1 MRFTVKWLNK
11 FYVCNKESFGVLVLK
26 YRSFWMIGAV
36 FKEIDILKFLEIL
49 IMSSTRISA
58 VVSINFKIF
67 LQSLIWAQF
76 SIKRIPRR
84 EIEWYGGGSK
94 CPES

>member
-1 MRFTVKWLNK
+1 
-11 FYVCNKESFGVLVLK
+11 
-26 YRSFWMIGAV
+26 MIRAV

-67 LQSLIWAQF
+67 LQSLIWAKNEGLLNFPLSAFQEGKLNDMAEVL
-76 SIKRIPRR
+76 SVLKV
-84 EIEWYGGGSK
+84 K
-94 CPES
+94 